1 MKKIIF
7 VAISLLALLN
17 VASAKRIRR
26 VNLEDAT
33 AKTAFWTPQDMQM
46 AANALVKFC
55 VDDEFVDIAIEKYQ
69 NENGGLRPAAQIG
82 KIQNKSSE
90 SIKTSQMANAL
101 RSAIRAS
108 GVLDF
113 VVSTSGSE
121 GAALREGRLEQ
132 TDAFSEVSEET
143 RLKQMSVRG
152 AAFEFNGSV
161 DSAVALD
168 KRGKHGMRT
177 YYVYLALHD
186 RSTNE
191 IIWDHQYETTIEF

>member
-1 MKKIIF
+1 MKKTIF
-7 VAISLLALLN
+7 IAIFLLALLS
-17 VASAKRIRR
+17 VTFAKRIKR

-33 AKTAFWTPQDMQM
+33 AKTAFWTPQDMQV
-46 AANALVKFC
+46 AADALVRLC
-55 VDDEFVDIAIEKYQ
+55 IEDEIVDIAIEKYQ
-69 NENGGLRPAAQIG
+69 NEHDGLRPAAQIG

-101 RSAIRAS
+101 RSSIRSS

-121 GAALREGRLEQ
+121 GAALRDGRLEQ
-132 TDAFSEVSEET
+132 TDAFSEVSDET
-143 RLKQMSVRG
+143 KLKQMSVRG
-152 AAFEFNGSV
+152 AAFEFNGSI

-168 KRGKHGMRT
+168 NRGKHGMRT
-177 YYVYLALHD
+177 YFVYLAMHD

>member
-26 VNLEDAT
+26 VNMEDAT

>member
-1 MKKIIF
+1 MKRTIFIAIFLMLVLNGVFAKKI
-7 VAISLLALLN
+7 
-17 VASAKRIRR
+17 KR

-33 AKTAFWTPQDMQM
+33 ARTAFWNSQDMQI
-46 AANALVKFC
+46 AADTLVRLC
-55 VDDEFVDIAIEKYQ
+55 IEDEFVDIAIEKYQ
-69 NENGGLRPAAQIG
+69 NEHDGLRPAAQIG

-101 RSAIRAS
+101 RSSIRSS

-143 RLKQMSVRG
+143 KLKQMSVRG
-152 AAFEFNGSV
+152 AAFEFNGSI

-168 KRGKHGMRT
+168 KLGKHGIRT
-177 YYVYLALHD
+177 YYVYLAMHD

-191 IIWDHQYETTIEF
+191 IIWDYQYETTIEF

>member
-1 MKKIIF
+1 MKRTIFIAIFLMLGLNGVFAKKI
-7 VAISLLALLN
+7 
-17 VASAKRIRR
+17 KR

-33 AKTAFWTPQDMQM
+33 ARTAFWNSQDMQI
-46 AANALVKFC
+46 AADTLVRLC
-55 VDDEFVDIAIEKYQ
+55 IEDEFVDIAIEKYQ
-69 NENGGLRPAAQIG
+69 NEHDGLRPAAQIG

-101 RSAIRAS
+101 RSSIRSS

-143 RLKQMSVRG
+143 KLKQMSVRG
-152 AAFEFNGSV
+152 AAFEFNGSI

-168 KRGKHGMRT
+168 KLGKHGIRT
-177 YYVYLALHD
+177 YYVYLAMHD

-191 IIWDHQYETTIEF
+191 IIWDYQYETTIEF

>member
-1 MKKIIF
+1 MKRTIFIAIFLMLVLNGVFAKKI
-7 VAISLLALLN
+7 
-17 VASAKRIRR
+17 KR

-33 AKTAFWTPQDMQM
+33 ARTAFWNSQDMQI
-46 AANALVKFC
+46 AADTLVRLC
-55 VDDEFVDIAIEKYQ
+55 IEDEFVDIAIEKYQ
-69 NENGGLRPAAQIG
+69 NEHDGLRPAAQIG

-101 RSAIRAS
+101 RSSIRSS

-121 GAALREGRLEQ
+121 GAALHEGRLEQ

-143 RLKQMSVRG
+143 KLKQMSVRG
-152 AAFEFNGSV
+152 AAFEFNGSI

-168 KRGKHGMRT
+168 KLGKHGIRT
-177 YYVYLALHD
+177 YYIYLAMHD

-191 IIWDHQYETTIEF
+191 IIWDYQYETTIEF

>member
-1 MKKIIF
+1 MRKIIF
-7 VAISLLALLN
+7 IAFFLLSFL
-17 VASAKRIRR
+17 SAGFAKKIKR

-33 AKTAFWTPQDMQM
+33 VKTAFWTPQDMQI
-46 AANALVKFC
+46 AADTLVRLC
-55 VDDEFVDIAIEKYQ
+55 LEDEFVDSAIEKYQ
-69 NENGGLRPAAQIG
+69 NESGGLRPASQIG

-101 RSAIRAS
+101 RSSIRSS

-143 RLKQMSVRG
+143 KLKQMSVRG
-152 AAFEFNGSV
+152 AAFEFNGSI

-168 KRGKHGMRT
+168 KRGRHGMRT
-177 YYVYLALHD
+177 YYVYLAMHD

-191 IIWDHQYETTIEF
+191 IIWDYQYETTIEF